1 MDQGQEIHAPRQKR
15 SELTRSK
22 ILDTALE
29 LFCQKGYYKTTT
41 NEIATCA
48 NISIG
53 NLYFYFPNKETI
65 FFEILDRYHQSFLAI
80 HETFLS
86 EMENL
91 NDNFRDFLMKLM
103 EVIIKNHE
111 ESKALNKEIQILS
124 FSNPKVAEILETQQT
139 HVENAVL
146 RYFQKSKDKIKVH
159 DIEAAT
165 SITFS
170 LINSIVDQIVFSKN
184 KIARKRL
191 LEETVNAVE
200 AYLFGVD

>member
-1 MDQGQEIHAPRQKR
+1 
-15 SELTRSK
+15 
-22 ILDTALE
+22 
-29 LFCQKGYYKTTT
+29 
-41 NEIATCA
+41 
-48 NISIG
+48 
-53 NLYFYFPNKETI
+53 
-65 FFEILDRYHQSFLAI
+65 
-80 HETFLS
+80 
-86 EMENL
+86 
-91 NDNFRDFLMKLM
+91 
-103 EVIIKNHE
+103 
-111 ESKALNKEIQILS
+111 
-124 FSNPKVAEILETQQT
+124 PKVAEILETQQT